1 MRCSKLKKE
10 TRSIKEKEK
19 GNEAFHAGDL
29 HEAIAYY
36 SRSLQLMPTAIT
48 YNNRAV
54 VGVSNDN
61 NEDNNIFVFFY
72 LL

>member
-1 MRCSKLKKE
+1 MRCSELEKE
-10 TRSIKEKEK
+10 TRSVKEKEK

-54 VGVSNDN
+54 VGENSDN
-61 NEDNNIFVFFY
+61 NEDDNILCSF